1 MSEERV
7 RPAASDRG
15 AATRERI
22 IDAALETVRRDGF
35 TEATA
40 RAIAATGGFNQALIF
55 YHFGSVESLLDE
67 AFRQASEHQVARYRE
82 AVQQLDGLRD
92 LVAIARRL
100 HEEDLESGSITL
112 ITQMM
117 AAANDPERG
126 GVLLDRFDL
135 WIELVQE
142 ALERAAGPMPIASVV
157 PPREA
162 AYAICA
168 MFLGIE
174 IMSRL
179 DPERSEADQLFAMM
193 EGMAGVIEQLAPMLG
208 PLLAPPGSST

>member
-1 MSEERV
+1 MSDERV
-7 RPAASDRG
+7 RPPASDRG

-22 IDAALETVRRDGF
+22 LEAALETVRRDGF

-55 YHFGSVESLLDE
+55 YHFGSVEALLDE

-82 AVQQLDGLRD
+82 AVAELGGLTD
-92 LVAIARRL
+92 LVEIARRL
-100 HEEDLESGSITL
+100 HEEDLESGSIAFV
-112 ITQMM
+112 TQMM

-126 GVLLDRFDL
+126 GVLLDRFEL
-135 WIELVQE
+135 WIALVQE
-142 ALERAAGPMPIASVV
+142 ALEQAAGPIPLASVV
-157 PPREA
+157 SPREA

-179 DPERSEADQLFAMM
+179 DPDRSEADQVFTMM
-193 EGMAGVIEQLAPMLG
+193 EQVAGVIEQLASLI
-208 PLLAPPGSST
+208 APIAGTSDGN